1 MLSSQGSQY
10 SYELGDYRMGIE
22 IGRGSFATVYK
33 GVMVRTGTPV
43 AIKSVFRAKLDKRLL
58 DNLESEINILK
69 TVQHPHVVSLLD
81 YLETPSNFYI
91 VMEYC
96 SLGDLSYFVR
106 KKEEISNTLP
116 LVASLFERYPS
127 PSGRGLHETLAR
139 HFLKQLVSALQ
150 FMRERNLIHRD
161 IKPQNLLLC
170 PPKKSQEYFMEAG
183 YQGQWELPILKVADF
198 GFARILPNTSLAETL
213 CGSPLYM
220 APEILKLEKY
230 DAKCDLWSVGA
241 VAYEM
246 ITGRPPFS
254 TKTASQKVL
263 LEKIKAA
270 DDVIEF
276 PRDNHASPEFR
287 SFVRALLKQN
297 SSERM
302 SYVELFNH
310 PLIIGPIET
319 ESEPLDQSKLDENLF
334 ISEYIQA
341 IPANSLNLGAS
352 TKLHND
358 KPANSNFL
366 PSAKTI
372 VPANTQTSDNTA
384 KHPSHGSFFQKSQ
397 WPKTR
402 NSPPPLQSTATAA
415 TQSHVT
421 SPTNM
426 TPSPRASLLLNAS
439 GSSKGLQRDPAHP
452 SMDQDEYV
460 VVEKRTV
467 EVNALADELAYSPGN
482 ARVGLTSTSPIRAAL
497 PNSLQRERRMSIGYG
512 TSPTNALA
520 RALTMAGARLFGTN
534 VESSGSTTVVS
545 PPQFTQKSIPISID
559 SDERKLIKQL
569 EGLATKGKVV
579 SIFAEVKFSQLAPV
593 HQPTVIAATGELLR
607 RDSASSGSSVG
618 SNLLCLIDDNGLTLE
633 ESQVVAEEALVL
645 YMKTLSLLAKAMDKA
660 AAWWKINDDRGAST
674 RLNEV
679 VQWIRERFNECLE
692 RAEYAQT
699 KLDEIRAKQAKR
711 QSLES
716 NELQQTG
723 TTTNSKIT
731 AEKLIFDRAMEMS
744 RQAAVDELLNRDLP
758 VCEVSY
764 GTAVWMLEAI
774 LEPGEAADSEEF
786 LNEEDKGIVD
796 NFIAQI
802 SHRLNVLRKKLESPH
817 SEANIAV

>member
-33 GVMVRTGTPV
+33 GAMVRSGTPV

-139 HFLKQLVSALQ
+139 HFLKQLVSALE

-170 PPKKSQEYFMEAG
+170 PPKKSQQYFMDAG

-220 APEILKLEKY
+220 APEILKMEKY

-287 SFVRALLKQN
+287 EFVRALLKQN
-297 SSERM
+297 ASERM

-310 PLIIGPIET
+310 PLITGPIET

-341 IPANSLNLGAS
+341 IPANSLSVRAS
-352 TKLHND
+352 NKSPYEQ
-358 KPANSNFL
+358 PANSNFL
-366 PSAKTI
+366 PSAKTV
-372 VPANTQTSDNTA
+372 VPTNIETSDNA
-384 KHPSHGSFFQKSQ
+384 SKQASQ
-397 WPKTR
+397 GITSQRPQVLRTR
-402 NSPPPLQSTATAA
+402 NAHP
-415 TQSHVT
+415 TQSNAAVTQGHVT
-421 SPTNM
+421 SPINM

-439 GSSKGLQRDPAHP
+439 GSSKGLQRDISHP

-467 EVNALADELAYSPGN
+467 EVNALADELAYSPGG

-545 PPQFTQKSIPISID
+545 PPQFTQKSIPNSID
-559 SDERKLIKQL
+559 SDERRLIKQL

-579 SIFAEVKFSQLAPV
+579 SIFAEVKFSQITPV
-593 HQPTVIAATGELLR
+593 HQPAVIAGTGELLR
-607 RDSASSGSSVG
+607 RDSTSSGSSVG
-618 SNLLCLIDDNGLTLE
+618 SNPLLLLDDNGLTLA

-660 AAWWKINDDRGAST
+660 AAWWKSNDDRGAST

-699 KLDEIRAKQAKR
+699 KLDEIRVTQAKR
-711 QSLES
+711 QSAES
-716 NELQQTG
+716 NELQQAG
-723 TTTNSKIT
+723 ATTSGKIT

-774 LEPGEAADSEEF
+774 LEPGEAANSEEF

-802 SHRLNVLRKKLESPH
+802 SHRLNVLRKKLESPQ
-817 SEANIAV
+817 SEANVAV